1 MDNKI
6 QAMIAEIKAQAVN
19 DYPCDRCIYF
29 AGDYH
34 PSICLNPYAKIDKT
48 LKEIVTR
55 VSVDGGKCPGFVSG
69 QPAWQI
75 IFLENHPTLD
85 DCFNRAQEIEAFF
98 ESNIPI
104 ELMTD

>member
-1 MDNKI
+1 
-6 QAMIAEIKAQAVN
+6 
-19 DYPCDRCIYF
+19 
-29 AGDYH
+29 
-34 PSICLNPYAKIDKT
+34 LNPYAKVDKT
-48 LKEIVTR
+48 LREIVTR

-85 DCFNRAQEIEAFF
+85 DCFKRAQEIEAFF
-98 ESNIPI
+98 ERNHKPKALVSKANILI